1 MKLNK
6 LFTFTLAALAMAAC
20 SNDDEPGIGGGGQ
33 KGEIIDAI
41 SIAFTNSVAPATRA
55 DKGEIE
61 GVGTEN
67 NVYVAYLFA
76 KENDPQHE
84 GAKVGDWTVKRVAGD
99 SNAEDAD
106 VIAAI
111 GEGDVATPGTKKNM
125 CTFNGVRQGDSVY
138 VIVNDPQMT
147 LATAQTLAHQADKS
161 EAAIRAYISNLSKS
175 YLNDLTVTAD
185 GKQTK
190 KYIMAGVSAIPTNPN
205 IPNGSTVK
213 VSIPLNRELAKVFF
227 NASVT
232 TNPVYEAY
240 GKMAIKDA
248 NWDPT
253 AGGIKDPDGIVVVR
267 IPRRVSPFTAQAR
280 DWYFPQSADATAK
293 DWDVEGWLKAFAGE
307 KESAPGTAEVAGATP
322 ALNKGEYN
330 ADAKEYRLTWVVGEK
345 ALTDGEKAN
354 ANSMVYVKSDKLYSP
369 YFYVTPNYANNAG
382 CATVVVT
389 QATYIGANTLL
400 EPTITEQM
408 LKEALAD
415 VTFQTATSTD
425 GSVTYDKLAA
435 DFWNTGANVTALVAF
450 LETNEAYK
458 LALRGETE
466 QAKKEAAITIKPNDK
481 RYYRADVAN
490 YSDDETTSMK
500 ITERNTFY
508 HITGT
513 ITTLGAKT
521 IEDAIN
527 SDNID
532 MLVQVVVKPWKYV
545 VNNINM

>member
-20 SNDDEPGIGGGGQ
+20 SNDDEPGIDKGGQ
-33 KGEIIDAI
+33 KGELIDAI
-41 SIAFTNSVAPATRA
+41 SIAFTSSSAPATRA

-61 GVGTEN
+61 GTGSEN
-67 NVYVAYLFA
+67 DVYVAYLFA
-76 KENDPQHE
+76 KENDPLHE

-99 SNAEDAD
+99 ANAEDKD
-106 VIAAI
+106 VTTAI
-111 GEGDVATPGTKKNM
+111 TGGDVATPGTKKNM

-138 VIVNDPQMT
+138 VVVNDPQMT
-147 LATAQTLAHQADKS
+147 LATAQTLAHQGDKS

-175 YLNDLTVTAD
+175 YLNDLTVAID
-185 GKQTK
+185 GKQK
-190 KYIMAGVSAIPTNPN
+190 GKYIMAGVSAIPTNPN

-240 GKMAIKDA
+240 GKMAIEDTEWKPDG
-248 NWDPT
+248 T
-253 AGGIKDPDGIVVVR
+253 TEDPDGIVVVR
-267 IPRRVSPFTAQAR
+267 IPRRVSPFKAQAR

-293 DWDVEGWLKAFAGE
+293 DWNVENWLKAFAGE
-307 KESAPGTAEVAGATP
+307 KESAPTVAEVAGTTP
-322 ALNKGEYN
+322 ALNKGECN

-345 ALTDGEKAN
+345 ALADGATP
-354 ANSMVYVKSDKLYSP
+354 AATSMVYVKSDKLYSP
-369 YFYVTPNYANNAG
+369 YFYVTPNYADNAG

-400 EPTITEQM
+400 EPTITEEM
-408 LKEALAD
+408 LDKALQNDA
-415 VTFQTATSTD
+415 FKTATSTD
-425 GSVTYDKLAA
+425 GTTKYDKLAA
-435 DFWNTGANVTALVAF
+435 DFWNTEKNVDALVAF
-450 LETNEAYK
+450 LNTDEAYK

-466 QAKKEAAITIKPNDK
+466 IAKQRAAITIQKNDK

-513 ITTLGAKT
+513 ITTLGAKS

>member
-20 SNDDEPGIGGGGQ
+20 SNDDEPGIDKGGQ
-33 KGEIIDAI
+33 KGELIDAI
-41 SIAFTNSVAPATRA
+41 SIAFTSSSAPATRA

-99 SNAEDAD
+99 ANTEDKD
-106 VIAAI
+106 VAAAI

-138 VIVNDPQMT
+138 VVVNDPQMT
-147 LATAQTLAHQADKS
+147 LATAQTLAHQGDKS

-175 YLNDLTVTAD
+175 YLNELTVTKD
-185 GKQTK
+185 GTQDK

-240 GKMAIKDA
+240 GKMAIKDTE
-248 NWDPT
+248 WKPDGT
-253 AGGIKDPDGIVVVR
+253 TEDPDGIVVVR

-293 DWDVEGWLKAFAGE
+293 DWNVEDWLKAFAGE
-307 KESAPGTAEVAGATP
+307 KESVPGTAEASGAP

-345 ALTDGEKAN
+345 ELADGIAP
-354 ANSMVYVKSDKLYSP
+354 AAASMVYVKSGKLYSP
-369 YFYVTPNYANNAG
+369 YFYVTPNYADNAG

-389 QATYIGANTLL
+389 QATYIGVNTLL
-400 EPTITEQM
+400 EPTITEEM
-408 LKEALAD
+408 LDKALQNDA
-415 VTFQTATSTD
+415 FKTATSTD
-425 GSVTYDKLAA
+425 GTTKYDKLAA
-435 DFWNTGANVTALVAF
+435 DFWNTDKNVEALVAF
-450 LETNEAYK
+450 LETDEAYK
-458 LALRGETE
+458 LALRGETDP
-466 QAKKEAAITIKPNDK
+466 AKKKAAITIQKNDK

-513 ITTLGAKT
+513 ITTLGAKS

>member
-20 SNDDEPGIGGGGQ
+20 SNDDEPGIDKGGQ
-33 KGEIIDAI
+33 KGELIDAI
-41 SIAFTNSVAPATRA
+41 SIAFTSSSAPATRA

-61 GVGTEN
+61 GTGSEN
-67 NVYVAYLFA
+67 DVYVAYLFA
-76 KENDPQHE
+76 KENEPLHE

-99 SNAEDAD
+99 ANAEDKD
-106 VIAAI
+106 VTTAI
-111 GEGDVATPGTKKNM
+111 TGGDVATPGTKKNM

-138 VIVNDPQMT
+138 VVVNDPQMT
-147 LATAQTLAHQADKS
+147 LATAQTLAHQGDKS

-175 YLNDLTVTAD
+175 YLNDLTVAID
-185 GKQTK
+185 GKQK
-190 KYIMAGVSAIPTNPN
+190 GKYIMAGVSAIPTNPN

-240 GKMAIKDA
+240 GKMAIEDTEWKPDG
-248 NWDPT
+248 T
-253 AGGIKDPDGIVVVR
+253 TEDPDGIVVVR
-267 IPRRVSPFTAQAR
+267 IPRRVSPFKAQVR

-293 DWDVEGWLKAFAGE
+293 DWNVENWLKAFAGE
-307 KESAPGTAEVAGATP
+307 KESAPGTAEVAGTTP
-322 ALNKGEYN
+322 ALNKGECN

-345 ALTDGEKAN
+345 ALADGGTPKET
-354 ANSMVYVKSDKLYSP
+354 SIVYVKSDKLYSP
-369 YFYVTPNYANNAG
+369 YFYVTPNYAGNAG

-389 QATYIGANTLL
+389 QATYIGVNTLL
-400 EPTITEQM
+400 EPTITEEM
-408 LKEALAD
+408 LDKALQNDA
-415 VTFQTATSTD
+415 FKTATSTD
-425 GSVTYDKLAA
+425 GTTKYDKLAA
-435 DFWNTGANVTALVAF
+435 DFWNTEKNVDALVAF
-450 LETNEAYK
+450 LNTDEAYK

-466 QAKKEAAITIKPNDK
+466 IAKQRAAITIQKNDK

-513 ITTLGAKT
+513 ITTLGAKS

>member
-20 SNDDEPGIGGGGQ
+20 SNDDEPGIDKGGQ
-33 KGEIIDAI
+33 KGELIDAI
-41 SIAFTNSVAPATRA
+41 SIAFTSSSAPATRA

-61 GVGTEN
+61 GTGSEN
-67 NVYVAYLFA
+67 DVYVAYLFA
-76 KENDPQHE
+76 KENEPLHE

-99 SNAEDAD
+99 ANAEDKD
-106 VIAAI
+106 VTTAI
-111 GEGDVATPGTKKNM
+111 TGGDVATPGTKKNM

-138 VIVNDPQMT
+138 VVVNDPQMT
-147 LATAQTLAHQADKS
+147 LATAQTLAHQGDKS

-175 YLNDLTVTAD
+175 YLNDLTVAID
-185 GKQTK
+185 GKQK
-190 KYIMAGVSAIPTNPN
+190 GKYIMAGVSAIPTNPN

-240 GKMAIKDA
+240 GKMAIEDTEWKPDG
-248 NWDPT
+248 T
-253 AGGIKDPDGIVVVR
+253 TEDPDGIVVVR
-267 IPRRVSPFTAQAR
+267 IPRRVSPFKAQVR

-293 DWDVEGWLKAFAGE
+293 DWNVENWLKAFAGE
-307 KESAPGTAEVAGATP
+307 KESAPGTAEVAGTTP
-322 ALNKGEYN
+322 ALNKGECN

-345 ALTDGEKAN
+345 ALADGGTPKET
-354 ANSMVYVKSDKLYSP
+354 SIVYVKSDKLYSP
-369 YFYVTPNYANNAG
+369 YFYVTPNYADNAG

-389 QATYIGANTLL
+389 QATYIGVNTLL
-400 EPTITEQM
+400 EPTITEEM
-408 LKEALAD
+408 LDKALQNDA
-415 VTFQTATSTD
+415 FKTATSTD
-425 GSVTYDKLAA
+425 GTTKYDKLAA
-435 DFWNTGANVTALVAF
+435 DFWNTEKNVDALVAF
-450 LETNEAYK
+450 LNTDEAYK

-466 QAKKEAAITIKPNDK
+466 IAKQRAAITIQKNDK

-513 ITTLGAKT
+513 ITTLGAKS

>member
-20 SNDDEPGIGGGGQ
+20 SNDDEPGIDKGGQ
-33 KGEIIDAI
+33 KGELIDAI
-41 SIAFTNSVAPATRA
+41 SIAFTSSSAPATRA

-61 GVGTEN
+61 GTGSEN
-67 NVYVAYLFA
+67 DVYVAYLFA
-76 KENDPQHE
+76 KENDPLHE

-99 SNAEDAD
+99 ANAEDKD
-106 VIAAI
+106 VTTAI
-111 GEGDVATPGTKKNM
+111 TGGDVAIPGTKKNM

-138 VIVNDPQMT
+138 VVVNDPQMT
-147 LATAQTLAHQADKS
+147 LATAQTLAHQGDKS

-175 YLNDLTVTAD
+175 YLNDLTVAID
-185 GKQTK
+185 GKQK
-190 KYIMAGVSAIPTNPN
+190 GKYIMAGVSAIPTNPN

-240 GKMAIKDA
+240 GKMAIEDTEWKPDG
-248 NWDPT
+248 T
-253 AGGIKDPDGIVVVR
+253 TEDPDGIVVVR
-267 IPRRVSPFTAQAR
+267 IPRRVSPFKAQAR

-293 DWDVEGWLKAFAGE
+293 DWNLENWLKAFAGE
-307 KESAPGTAEVAGATP
+307 KESAPGTAEVAGTTP
-322 ALNKGEYN
+322 ALNKGECN

-345 ALTDGEKAN
+345 ALADGGTPKET
-354 ANSMVYVKSDKLYSP
+354 SIVYVKSDKLYSP
-369 YFYVTPNYANNAG
+369 YFYVTPNYADNAG

-400 EPTITEQM
+400 EPTITEEM
-408 LKEALAD
+408 LDKALQNDA
-415 VTFQTATSTD
+415 FKTATSTD
-425 GSVTYDKLAA
+425 GTTKYDKLAA
-435 DFWNTGANVTALVAF
+435 DFWNTEKNVDALVAF
-450 LETNEAYK
+450 LNTDEAYK

-466 QAKKEAAITIKPNDK
+466 IAKQRAAITIQKNDK

-513 ITTLGAKT
+513 ITTLGAKS

>member
-20 SNDDEPGIGGGGQ
+20 SNDDEPGIDKGGQ
-33 KGEIIDAI
+33 KGELIDAI
-41 SIAFTNSVAPATRA
+41 SIAFTSSSAPATRA

-61 GVGTEN
+61 GTGSEN
-67 NVYVAYLFA
+67 DVYVAYLFA
-76 KENDPQHE
+76 KENDPLHE

-99 SNAEDAD
+99 ANAEDKD
-106 VIAAI
+106 VTTAI
-111 GEGDVATPGTKKNM
+111 TGGDVATPGTKKNM

-138 VIVNDPQMT
+138 VVVNDPQMT
-147 LATAQTLAHQADKS
+147 LATAQTLAHQGDKS

-175 YLNDLTVTAD
+175 YLNDLTVAID
-185 GKQTK
+185 GKQK
-190 KYIMAGVSAIPTNPN
+190 GKYIMAGVSAIPTNPN

-240 GKMAIKDA
+240 GKMAIEDTEWKPDG
-248 NWDPT
+248 T
-253 AGGIKDPDGIVVVR
+253 TEDPDGIVVVR
-267 IPRRVSPFTAQAR
+267 IPRRVSPFKAQAR
-280 DWYFPQSADATAK
+280 DWDFPQSADATAK
-293 DWDVEGWLKAFAGE
+293 DWNVENWLKAFAGE
-307 KESAPGTAEVAGATP
+307 KESAPTVAEVAGTTP
-322 ALNKGEYN
+322 ALNKGECN

-345 ALTDGEKAN
+345 ALADGGTPKET
-354 ANSMVYVKSDKLYSP
+354 SIVYVKSDKLYSP
-369 YFYVTPNYANNAG
+369 YFYVTPNYADNAG

-400 EPTITEQM
+400 EPTITEEM
-408 LKEALAD
+408 LDKALQNDA
-415 VTFQTATSTD
+415 FKTATSTD
-425 GSVTYDKLAA
+425 GTTKYDKLAA
-435 DFWNTGANVTALVAF
+435 DFWNTEKNVDALVAF
-450 LETNEAYK
+450 LNTDEAYK

-466 QAKKEAAITIKPNDK
+466 IAKQRAAITIQKNDK

-513 ITTLGAKT
+513 ITTLGAKS

>member
-20 SNDDEPGIGGGGQ
+20 SNDDEPGIDKGGQ
-33 KGEIIDAI
+33 KGELIDAI
-41 SIAFTNSVAPATRA
+41 SIAFTSSSAPATRA

-61 GVGTEN
+61 GTGSEN
-67 NVYVAYLFA
+67 DVYVAYLFA

-99 SNAEDAD
+99 ASVDKDED
-106 VIAAI
+106 VSTAI
-111 GEGDVATPGTKKNM
+111 LGGDVATPGTKKNM

-138 VIVNDPQMT
+138 VVVNDPQMT
-147 LATAQTLAHQADKS
+147 LATAQTLAHQGDKS

-175 YLNDLTVTAD
+175 YLNDLTVAID
-185 GKQTK
+185 GKQK
-190 KYIMAGVSAIPTNPN
+190 GKYIMAGVSAIPTNPN

-240 GKMAIKDA
+240 GKMAIQDTEWKPDGT
-248 NWDPT
+248 T
-253 AGGIKDPDGIVVVR
+253 ADPDGIVVVR
-267 IPRRVSPFTAQAR
+267 IPRRVSPFKAQAR

-293 DWDVEGWLKAFAGE
+293 DWNVEGWLKAFAGE
-307 KESAPGTAEVAGATP
+307 KNSEPTVAEVSGTP
-322 ALNKGEYN
+322 ALNKEEYN

-345 ALTDGEKAN
+345 ALADGGTPT
-354 ANSMVYVKSDKLYSP
+354 SMVYVKSDKLYSP
-369 YFYVTPNYANNAG
+369 YFYVTPNYADNAG

-408 LKEALAD
+408 LSEALD
-415 VTFQTATSTD
+415 DSDFQTATSTD
-425 GSVTYDKLAA
+425 GSVKYDKLAA

-450 LETNEAYK
+450 LEKNATYK

-513 ITTLGAKT
+513 ITTLGAKS

>member
-20 SNDDEPGIGGGGQ
+20 SNDDEPGIDKGGQ
-33 KGEIIDAI
+33 KGELIDAI
-41 SIAFTNSVAPATRA
+41 SIAFTSSSAPATRA

-61 GVGTEN
+61 GTGSEN
-67 NVYVAYLFA
+67 DVYVAYLFA
-76 KENDPQHE
+76 KENEPLHE

-99 SNAEDAD
+99 SSADKDED
-106 VIAAI
+106 VSTAI
-111 GEGDVATPGTKKNM
+111 QGGDVATPGTKKNM

-138 VIVNDPQMT
+138 VVVNDPQMT
-147 LATAQTLAHQADKS
+147 LATAQTLAHQGDKS

-175 YLNDLTVTAD
+175 YLNDLTVATD
-185 GKQTK
+185 GTQDK

-240 GKMAIKDA
+240 GKMAIQDTEWKPDGT
-248 NWDPT
+248 T
-253 AGGIKDPDGIVVVR
+253 ADPDGIVVVR
-267 IPRRVSPFTAQAR
+267 IPRRVSPFKAQAR

-293 DWDVEGWLKAFAGE
+293 DWNVEGWLKAFAGE
-307 KESAPGTAEVAGATP
+307 SQSAPGTPEVSGTP
-322 ALNKGEYN
+322 ALNKEEYN
-330 ADAKEYRLTWVVGEK
+330 ADAKEYRLTWIVGEK
-345 ALTDGEKAN
+345 ALADGGTPT
-354 ANSMVYVKSDKLYSP
+354 SMVYVKSDKLYSP
-369 YFYVTPNYANNAG
+369 YFYVTPNYADNAG

-389 QATYIGANTLL
+389 QATYIGLNTLL

-408 LKEALAD
+408 LSEALD
-415 VTFQTATSTD
+415 DSDFQTATSTD
-425 GSVTYDKLAA
+425 GSVKYDKLAA
-435 DFWNTGANVTALVAF
+435 DFWNTDKNVEALVTF
-450 LETNEAYK
+450 LEKNPTYK
-458 LALRGETE
+458 LALRGETDP
-466 QAKKEAAITIKPNDK
+466 AKKKAAIIIQPNDK

-513 ITTLGAKT
+513 ITTLGAKS

>member
-20 SNDDEPGIGGGGQ
+20 SNDDEPGIDKGGQ
-33 KGEIIDAI
+33 KGELIDAI
-41 SIAFTNSVAPATRA
+41 SIAFTSSSAPATRA

-61 GVGTEN
+61 GTGSEN
-67 NVYVAYLFA
+67 DVYVAYLFA
-76 KENDPQHE
+76 KENDPLHE

-99 SNAEDAD
+99 ANAEDKD
-106 VIAAI
+106 VTTAI
-111 GEGDVATPGTKKNM
+111 TGGDVATPGTKKNM

-138 VIVNDPQMT
+138 VVVNDPQMT
-147 LATAQTLAHQADKS
+147 LATAQTLAHQGDKS

-175 YLNDLTVTAD
+175 YLNDLTVAID
-185 GKQTK
+185 GKQK
-190 KYIMAGVSAIPTNPN
+190 GKYIMAGVSAIPTNPN

-240 GKMAIKDA
+240 GKMAIEDTEWKPDG
-248 NWDPT
+248 T
-253 AGGIKDPDGIVVVR
+253 TEDPDGIVVVR
-267 IPRRVSPFTAQAR
+267 IPRCVSPFKAQAR

-293 DWDVEGWLKAFAGE
+293 DWNVENWLKAFAGE
-307 KESAPGTAEVAGATP
+307 KESAPTVAEVAGTTP
-322 ALNKGEYN
+322 ALNKGECN

-345 ALTDGEKAN
+345 ALADGGTPKET
-354 ANSMVYVKSDKLYSP
+354 SIVYVKSDKLYSP
-369 YFYVTPNYANNAG
+369 YFYVTPNYADNAG

-400 EPTITEQM
+400 EPTITEEM
-408 LKEALAD
+408 LDKALQNDA
-415 VTFQTATSTD
+415 FKTATSTD
-425 GSVTYDKLAA
+425 GTTKYDKLAA
-435 DFWNTGANVTALVAF
+435 DFWNTEKNVDALVAF
-450 LETNEAYK
+450 LNTDEAYK

-466 QAKKEAAITIKPNDK
+466 IAKQRAAITIQKNDK

-513 ITTLGAKT
+513 ITTLGAKS

>member
-20 SNDDEPGIGGGGQ
+20 SNDDEPGIDKGGQ
-33 KGEIIDAI
+33 KGELIDAI
-41 SIAFTNSVAPATRA
+41 SIAFTSSSAPATRA

-61 GVGTEN
+61 GTGSEN
-67 NVYVAYLFA
+67 DVYVAYLFA
-76 KENDPQHE
+76 KENEPLHE

-99 SNAEDAD
+99 ANAEDKD
-106 VIAAI
+106 VATAI
-111 GEGDVATPGTKKNM
+111 TGGDVATPGTKKNM

-138 VIVNDPQMT
+138 VVVNDPQMT
-147 LATAQTLAHQADKS
+147 LATAQTLAHQGDKS

-175 YLNDLTVTAD
+175 YLNDLTVTKD
-185 GKQTK
+185 GTQDK

-240 GKMAIKDA
+240 GKMAIKDTE
-248 NWDPT
+248 WKPDGT
-253 AGGIKDPDGIVVVR
+253 TKDPDGIVVVR

-293 DWDVEGWLKAFAGE
+293 DWNVEDWLKAFAGE
-307 KESAPGTAEVAGATP
+307 KESVPGTAEASGTP
-322 ALNKGEYN
+322 ALNKEEYN

-345 ALTDGEKAN
+345 ALADGGTPT
-354 ANSMVYVKSDKLYSP
+354 SMVYVKSDKLYSP
-369 YFYVTPNYANNAG
+369 YFYVTPNYADNAG

-400 EPTITEQM
+400 EPTITEEM
-408 LKEALAD
+408 LDKALQNDA
-415 VTFQTATSTD
+415 FKTATSTD
-425 GSVTYDKLAA
+425 GTTKYDKLAA
-435 DFWNTGANVTALVAF
+435 DFWNTEKNVDALVAF
-450 LETNEAYK
+450 LNTDEAYK

-466 QAKKEAAITIKPNDK
+466 IAKQRAAITIQKNDK

-513 ITTLGAKT
+513 ITTLGAKS

>member
-20 SNDDEPGIGGGGQ
+20 SNDDEPGIDKGGQ
-33 KGEIIDAI
+33 KGELIDAI
-41 SIAFTNSVAPATRA
+41 SIAFTSSSAPATRA

-61 GVGTEN
+61 GTGSEN
-67 NVYVAYLFA
+67 DVYVAYLFA
-76 KENDPQHE
+76 KENDPLHE

-99 SNAEDAD
+99 ANAEDKD
-106 VIAAI
+106 VTTAI
-111 GEGDVATPGTKKNM
+111 TGGDVATPGTKKNM

-138 VIVNDPQMT
+138 VVVNDPQMT
-147 LATAQTLAHQADKS
+147 LATAQTLAHQGDKS

-175 YLNDLTVTAD
+175 YLNDLTVAID
-185 GKQTK
+185 GKQK
-190 KYIMAGVSAIPTNPN
+190 GKYIMAGVSAIPTNPN

-240 GKMAIKDA
+240 GKMAIEDTEWKPDG
-248 NWDPT
+248 T
-253 AGGIKDPDGIVVVR
+253 TEDPDGIVVVR
-267 IPRRVSPFTAQAR
+267 IPRRVSPFKAQSR

-293 DWDVEGWLKAFAGE
+293 DWNVENWLKAFAGE
-307 KESAPGTAEVAGATP
+307 KESAPTVAEVAGTTP
-322 ALNKGEYN
+322 ALNKGECN

-345 ALTDGEKAN
+345 ALADGGTPKET
-354 ANSMVYVKSDKLYSP
+354 SIVYVKSDKLYSP
-369 YFYVTPNYANNAG
+369 YFYVTPNYADNAG

-400 EPTITEQM
+400 EPTITEEM
-408 LKEALAD
+408 LDKALQNDA
-415 VTFQTATSTD
+415 FKTATSTD
-425 GSVTYDKLAA
+425 GTTKYDKLAA
-435 DFWNTGANVTALVAF
+435 DFWNTEKNVDALVAF
-450 LETNEAYK
+450 LNTDEAYK

-466 QAKKEAAITIKPNDK
+466 IAKQRAAITIQKNDK

-513 ITTLGAKT
+513 ITTLGAKS

>member
-20 SNDDEPGIGGGGQ
+20 SNDDEPGIDKGGQ
-33 KGEIIDAI
+33 KGELIDAI
-41 SIAFTNSVAPATRA
+41 SIAFTSSSAPATRA

-61 GVGTEN
+61 GTGSEN
-67 NVYVAYLFA
+67 DVYVAYLFA
-76 KENDPQHE
+76 KENDPLHE

-99 SNAEDAD
+99 ANAEDKD
-106 VIAAI
+106 VTTAI
-111 GEGDVATPGTKKNM
+111 TGGDVATPGTKKNM

-138 VIVNDPQMT
+138 VVVNDPQMT
-147 LATAQTLAHQADKS
+147 LATAQTLAHQGDKS

-175 YLNDLTVTAD
+175 YLNDLTVAID
-185 GKQTK
+185 GKQK
-190 KYIMAGVSAIPTNPN
+190 GKYIMAGVSAIPTNPN

-240 GKMAIKDA
+240 GKMAIEDTEWKPDG
-248 NWDPT
+248 T
-253 AGGIKDPDGIVVVR
+253 TEDPDGIVVVR
-267 IPRRVSPFTAQAR
+267 IPRRVSPFKAQAR

-307 KESAPGTAEVAGATP
+307 SQSVPGTAEVPGTTL

-345 ALTDGEKAN
+345 ALADGATP
-354 ANSMVYVKSDKLYSP
+354 AAASMVYVKSDKLYSP
-369 YFYVTPNYANNAG
+369 YFYVTPNYADNAG

-400 EPTITEQM
+400 EPTITEEM
-408 LKEALAD
+408 LDKALQNDA
-415 VTFQTATSTD
+415 FKTATSTD
-425 GSVTYDKLAA
+425 GTTKYDKLAA
-435 DFWNTGANVTALVAF
+435 DFWDDETNVDALVAF
-450 LETNEAYK
+450 LNTDEAYK

-466 QAKKEAAITIKPNDK
+466 IANQRAAITIQKNDK

-513 ITTLGAKT
+513 ITTLGAKS

-545 VNNINM
+545 VNTINM

>member
-20 SNDDEPGIGGGGQ
+20 SNDDEPGIDKGGQ
-33 KGEIIDAI
+33 KGELIDAI
-41 SIAFTNSVAPATRA
+41 SIAFTSSSAPATRA

-61 GVGTEN
+61 GTGSEN
-67 NVYVAYLFA
+67 DVYVAYLFA
-76 KENDPQHE
+76 KENDPLHE

-99 SNAEDAD
+99 ANAEDKD
-106 VIAAI
+106 VTTAI
-111 GEGDVATPGTKKNM
+111 TGGDVATPGTKKNM

-138 VIVNDPQMT
+138 VVVNDPQMT
-147 LATAQTLAHQADKS
+147 LATAQTLAHQGDKS

-175 YLNDLTVTAD
+175 YLNDLTVAID
-185 GKQTK
+185 GKQK
-190 KYIMAGVSAIPTNPN
+190 GKYIMAGVSAIPTNPN

-240 GKMAIKDA
+240 GKMAIEDTEWKPDG
-248 NWDPT
+248 T
-253 AGGIKDPDGIVVVR
+253 TEDPDGIVVVR

-307 KESAPGTAEVAGATP
+307 SQSVPGTAEVPGTTL

-345 ALTDGEKAN
+345 ALADGATP
-354 ANSMVYVKSDKLYSP
+354 AAASMVYVKSDKLYSP
-369 YFYVTPNYANNAG
+369 YFYVTPNYADNAG

-400 EPTITEQM
+400 EPTITEEM
-408 LKEALAD
+408 LDKALQNDA
-415 VTFQTATSTD
+415 FKTATSTD
-425 GSVTYDKLAA
+425 GTTKYDKLAA
-435 DFWNTGANVTALVAF
+435 DFWDDETNVDALVAF
-450 LETNEAYK
+450 LNTDEAYK

-466 QAKKEAAITIKPNDK
+466 IANQRAAITIQKNDK

-513 ITTLGAKT
+513 ITTLGAKS

>member
-20 SNDDEPGIGGGGQ
+20 SNDDEPGIDKGGQ
-33 KGEIIDAI
+33 KGELIDAI
-41 SIAFTNSVAPATRA
+41 SIAFTSSSAPATRA

-61 GVGTEN
+61 GTGSEN
-67 NVYVAYLFA
+67 DVYVAYLFA
-76 KENDPQHE
+76 KENEPLHE

-99 SNAEDAD
+99 ANAEDKD
-106 VIAAI
+106 VTTAI
-111 GEGDVATPGTKKNM
+111 TGGDVATPGTKKNM

-138 VIVNDPQMT
+138 VVVNDPQMT
-147 LATAQTLAHQADKS
+147 LATAQTLAHQGDKS

-175 YLNDLTVTAD
+175 YLNDLTVAID
-185 GKQTK
+185 GKQK
-190 KYIMAGVSAIPTNPN
+190 GKYIMAGVSAIPTNPN

-248 NWDPT
+248 VWENPT
-253 AGGIKDPDGIVVVR
+253 GTADPDGIVVVR
-267 IPRRVSPFTAQAR
+267 IPRRVSPFKAQAR

-293 DWDVEGWLKAFAGE
+293 DWKVEDWLKAFAGE
-307 KESAPGTAEVAGATP
+307 QNSAPGTAEVLGTTP
-322 ALNKGEYN
+322 ALNKGECN

-345 ALTDGEKAN
+345 ALADGDTPQET
-354 ANSMVYVKSDKLYSP
+354 SIVYVKSDKLYSP
-369 YFYVTPNYANNAG
+369 YFYVTPNYADNAG

-389 QATYIGANTLL
+389 QATYIGTHTLL
-400 EPTITEQM
+400 EPTITEEM
-408 LKEALAD
+408 LDKALQNDA
-415 VTFQTATSTD
+415 FKTATSTD
-425 GSVTYDKLAA
+425 GTTKYDKLAA
-435 DFWNTGANVTALVAF
+435 DFWDDETNVDALVAF
-450 LETNEAYK
+450 LNTDEAYK

-466 QAKKEAAITIKPNDK
+466 IAKQRAAITIQKNDK

-513 ITTLGAKT
+513 ITTLGAKS